1 MGGKVL
7 DSHREHTCGKL
18 KAAAR
23 HRQTI
28 VRTFVQRKRD
38 HQSVCIME
46 QTTRWLNEQ
55 A

>member
-7 DSHREHTCGKL
+7 DSHREHPCGKL

-38 HQSVCIME
+38 HQGVCFME
-46 QTTRWLNEQ
+46 QNDEEIE
-55 A
+55 